1 MNSGLKLVTLRQ
13 WSRHKLRLSLTVLGI
28 ALGVAVFFAVRTT
41 NRTLVDSLNSTIE
54 KLAGKATL
62 QIAAGDEGF
71 PVDVLKTVRATHGV
85 ELAEPVTE
93 TIANTVEPANEKLL
107 ILGLDVGS
115 DLKLYSDLFE
125 EGDMAIKN
133 PLAFTSRADSIA
145 VTRKFADRFSLKDG
159 DTLRLQTLTG
169 EKTFTVRGV
178 FRSEGSGEIFDGN
191 VAVMDIAAAQ
201 SAFGKTG
208 KLDRIDVM
216 NSADVPTDELA
227 AGLRSQLPAG
237 IKVVRPNL
245 RGQALENAV
254 SSMHFGLTIMSFL
267 ALTICIFI
275 IFNSFSISLN
285 QRWKEIG
292 ILRAIGVDRGGIMR
306 MFLTEAVVLGVIGSL
321 LGIAGGVGLARVAII
336 VVSRVTATFYG
347 AITSGKAFS
356 IDYVFAL
363 EAVGIGIATSILA
376 AWLPARAASHL
387 RPVLALTN
395 IETRQKEYGLN
406 KIRIIIGVGFVI
418 AGLLLVRYSRAGIG
432 MNIQMFYFVFVQF
445 GMILLL
451 PMFIRLGSKVLRPV
465 LGKLFGIEGIIAVE
479 TMAAAPRRTVSTV
492 GALMIG
498 LSFVIAHAGFIQS
511 QKAAL
516 DHSLDKTLGADFVL
530 SSSNQLNARTY
541 HFSEATAERLAALP
555 EATATDVISVSAV
568 ELGGEEI
575 SLMSHKMDAYFT
587 MSPDLLDYGD
597 PAPARAAA
605 VHGEGALIS
614 NNLSFRANLKLGDRI
629 RIDSPTGTLELP
641 IVGMFDYFRS
651 EKGTIFIDRELYK
664 KYWNDSRVDYVFL
677 NVKPGTDRGVFKQ
690 KIQDTIV
697 GEQAFV
703 YTHEE
708 FKAWA
713 SRLID
718 QFFALTY
725 LQMVIAILV
734 AAIGLVNT
742 MVISVSERRR
752 ELGIFRAIGGLR
764 RQVAKMVMLEAVAIG
779 LIGLFTGVITGL
791 FSAYFLVNT
800 AAKVVAGFTI
810 NLVFPY
816 SITLM
821 SIPLVLAVAALSA
834 FFPAFNAARIRI
846 AEAIGYE

>member
-1 MNSGLKLVTLRQ
+1 
-13 WSRHKLRLSLTVLGI
+13 
-28 ALGVAVFFAVRTT
+28 
-41 NRTLVDSLNSTIE
+41 
-54 KLAGKATL
+54 
-62 QIAAGDEGF
+62 
-71 PVDVLKTVRATHGV
+71 
-85 ELAEPVTE
+85 
-93 TIANTVEPANEKLL
+93 
-107 ILGLDVGS
+107 
-115 DLKLYSDLFE
+115 
-125 EGDMAIKN
+125 
-133 PLAFTSRADSIA
+133 
-145 VTRKFADRFSLKDG
+145 
-159 DTLRLQTLTG
+159 
-169 EKTFTVRGV
+169 
-178 FRSEGSGEIFDGN
+178 
-191 VAVMDIAAAQ
+191 
-201 SAFGKTG
+201 
-208 KLDRIDVM
+208 
-216 NSADVPTDELA
+216 
-227 AGLRSQLPAG
+227 
-237 IKVVRPNL
+237 
-245 RGQALENAV
+245 
-254 SSMHFGLTIMSFL
+254 
-267 ALTICIFI
+267 
-275 IFNSFSISLN
+275 
-285 QRWKEIG
+285 
-292 ILRAIGVDRGGIMR
+292 
-306 MFLTEAVVLGVIGSL
+306 
-321 LGIAGGVGLARVAII
+321 
-336 VVSRVTATFYG
+336 ATFYG
-347 AITSGKAFS
+347 VVTSSKAFS

-363 EAVGIGIATSILA
+363 QAVGIGIGASIFA
-376 AWLPARAASHL
+376 AWLPARAASRL

-406 KIRIIIGVGFVI
+406 KARIFVGIGFVI
-418 AGLLLVRYSRAGIG
+418 VGLLLVRYSRAEVG
-432 MNIQMFYFVFVQF
+432 MNIQMFYFVFMQF

-465 LGKLFGIEGIIAVE
+465 LGRFFGIEGIIAVE

-516 DHSLDKTLGADFVL
+516 DHSLDKTLGADFVI

-541 HFSEATAERLAALP
+541 HFSEATADRLASLP
-555 EATATDVISVSAV
+555 EATETDVISVSAV
-568 ELGGEEI
+568 ELGGEEVSLI
-575 SLMSHKMDAYFT
+575 SHRMDAYFA

-597 PAPARAAA
+597 TASARAAMTR
-605 VHGEGALIS
+605 GEGVLVS
-614 NNLSFRANLKLGDRI
+614 NNLSMRTNLNLGDHI
-629 RIDSPTGTLELP
+629 RIDSPTGTLDLP

-651 EKGTIFIDRELYK
+651 EKGTIFIERDLYK
-664 KYWNDSRVDYVFL
+664 KYWNDPRVDYVYL
-677 NVKPGTDRGVFKQ
+677 NVKPGTDRAAFKQ
-690 KIQDTIV
+690 KIQSNIV

-725 LQMVIAILV
+725 LQMVIAVLV

-752 ELGIFRAIGGLR
+752 EFGIFRAIGGLR

-779 LIGLFTGVITGL
+779 VIGLITGVITGL

-816 SITLM
+816 SITLI
-821 SIPLVLAVAALSA
+821 SIPLVLVVAAVSA